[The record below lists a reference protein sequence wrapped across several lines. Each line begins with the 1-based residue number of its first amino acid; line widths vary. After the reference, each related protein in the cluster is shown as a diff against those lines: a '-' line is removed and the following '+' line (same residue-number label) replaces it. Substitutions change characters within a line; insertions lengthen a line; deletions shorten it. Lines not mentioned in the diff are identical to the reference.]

1 MIIFKNICYYL
12 GVIDFDFNVC
22 IIEKKCLR
30 KDNYMIIFIV
40 IKILFGNKLVSVWF
54 YDVVVDVNI
63 LYEFSMKFIF
73 LNDLVKGNLVI
84 KC

>member
-1 MIIFKNICYYL
+1 
-12 GVIDFDFNVC
+12 
-22 IIEKKCLR
+22 
-30 KDNYMIIFIV
+30 MIIFIV